1 MSIEQDKVK
10 EITKNFGGNDKNSGA
25 PETQIAIFTERIKN
39 ITDHLKSNKKD
50 HSGRRGLVAL
60 VSKRR
65 RLLDYLKKNN
75 LDSYKEIIKKLN
87 IRK

>member
-1 MSIEQDKVK
+1 MSIEKDKVK
-10 EITKNFGGNDKNSGA
+10 EITNEFGGNDKNSGA
-25 PETQIAIFTERIKN
+25 SETQIAIFTERIKN

-65 RLLDYLKKNN
+65 RLLNYLKKNN

>member
-10 EITKNFGGNDKNSGA
+10 EITIKFGGNDKNSGA
-25 PETQIAIFTERIKN
+25 SETQIAIFTERIKN

-65 RLLDYLKKNN
+65 RFLDYLKKNN
-75 LDSYKEIIKKLN
+75 FDSYKEIIKKLN

>member
-10 EITKNFGGNDKNSGA
+10 EITKEFGGNDKNTGTS
-25 PETQIAIFTERIKN
+25 ETQIAIFTERIKN

>member
-1 MSIEQDKVK
+1 MSIEQEKIK
-10 EITKNFGGNDKNSGA
+10 EITNEYGDNDKDTGSS
-25 PETQIAIFTERIKN
+25 ETQIAIFTERIKN
-39 ITDHLKSNKKD
+39 ITEHLKLNKKD

>member
-1 MSIEQDKVK
+1 MSIEKNKIK
-10 EITKNFGGNDKNSGA
+10 ELVNEYGENDNDVGST
-25 PETQIAIFTERIKN
+25 ESQIAIFTVRIKN
-39 ITDHLKSNKKD
+39 ITEHLKLNKKD
-50 HSGRRGLVAL
+50 NSGRRGLVAL

-75 LDSYKEIIKKLN
+75 SESYKTLINKLN